1 MTKSKPDKKHQR
13 ALSVLLEQGVA
24 AVGLGAACLVVPSF
38 LEPSSASAS
47 VAAVLRMAGWLSIGV
62 GTVLLGLRFSVQS
75 KAKKLST
82 LPRSNAIAGDVPHAR
97 RTNDSEISRGH
108 RGFPISAATGA
119 TLETNRQLSQI
130 DDCGNKFKTAYKA
143 SYRRALLPATCAQ
156 RPAGVGNKAVPS
168 LSD

>member
-1 MTKSKPDKKHQR
+1 MTKSKPDRKHQR

-62 GTVLLGLRFSVQS
+62 GIVLLGLRFSVQS

-82 LPRSNAIAGDVPHAR
+82 LPRSSSIAGDVPHAR
-97 RTNDSEISRGH
+97 RTNDSEMSRSH
-108 RGFPISAATGA
+108 RGFPISAATGS
-119 TLETNRQLSQI
+119 TLETNRQVQP
-130 DDCGNKFKTAYKA
+130 D
-143 SYRRALLPATCAQ
+143 RRLRQ
-156 RPAGVGNKAVPS
+156 
-168 LSD
+168 